1 MEKVACRNSQ
11 PGQDTWDLNEGVGF
25 GSDSF
30 VRHLVEVCI
39 DVTMSML
46 SWQDSGRDL
55 YHGVKLCHGVKHSAK
70 SHCGRLCRR
79 I

>member
-30 VRHLVEVCI
+30 GRHLVEVCI

-46 SWQDSGRDL
+46 SW
-55 YHGVKLCHGVKHSAK
+55 
-70 SHCGRLCRR
+70 
-79 I
+79 